1 MANEKNREVRFVK
14 RPDGV
19 PKPSDFSVVESE
31 VPKPGP
37 DQVLVRNAYMSVDP
51 YMRGRM
57 REGPSYAAGFQLGE
71 VMDGRAVGQVVES
84 NDPNF
89 KKGDYVRSMYGF
101 REWYVA
107 PGKRLEKII
116 PGAPLSAYIGVLG
129 MPGFTAYA
137 GLFRYASLKDG
148 ERVFVSA
155 AAGAVGAVA
164 CQIAKAKGC
173 YVVGTAG
180 TDEKCEWL
188 KKEAGVDVA
197 INYKKVDVKKAI
209 KDAFPEGIDVY
220 FENVGGE
227 HLEAALNN
235 MRENGRM
242 AVCGMISQYND
253 DTPPPFKGNLTQI
266 IAKRLTIRGF
276 LVGDNNDMQ
285 ADFVRDMETWRKAGK
300 MKWRET
306 IVDGIE
312 KAPDAI
318 IGLFKG
324 ENFGKMVVKVGP
336 EKAV

>member
-1 MANEKNREVRFVK
+1 
-14 RPDGV
+14 
-19 PKPSDFSVVESE
+19 
-31 VPKPGP
+31 
-37 DQVLVRNAYMSVDP
+37 
-51 YMRGRM
+51 MRGRM
-57 REGPSYAAGFQLGE
+57 REGPSYAAGFNLGE
-71 VMDGRAVGQVVES
+71 TMDGRAIGQVVES

-107 PGKRLEKII
+107 PGKRLEKVV
-116 PGAPLSAYIGVLG
+116 PGAPLSSYIGALG
-129 MPGFTAYA
+129 MPGFTAYV

-180 TDEKCEWL
+180 TDEKCDWL

-197 INYKKVDVKKAI
+197 INYKKGDLKKAI
-209 KDAFPEGIDVY
+209 KEACPEGIDVY

-227 HLEAALNN
+227 HLEAALEN
-235 MRENGRM
+235 MREGGRI
-242 AVCGMISQYND
+242 AVCGMISTYND
-253 DTPPPFKGNLTQI
+253 NQPRPLYTNLTQI
-266 IAKRLTIRGF
+266 IAKRLIIKGF

-285 ADFVRDMETWRKAGK
+285 ADFVRDMGAWRKAGK

-306 IVDGIE
+306 IYDGIE
-312 KAPDAI
+312 RAPEAL
-318 IGLFKG
+318 IGLFHG
-324 ENFGKMVVKVGP
+324 DNFGKMVVRVGP